1 MQKLD
6 TVSLEIEHLL
16 FDLTLCVNDLHGFSE
31 QLSIDDTKQ
40 VELNLNKLESLIS
53 FVRNHKNKFK
63 LTAV

>member
-16 FDLTLCVNDLHGFSE
+16 FDLTLCVNDLHSFSE

>member
-16 FDLTLCVNDLHGFSE
+16 FDLTLCINDLHGFIE
-31 QLSIDDTKQ
+31 QLSLDDTKQ
-40 VELNLNKLESLIS
+40 VELNLNKLEALIS
-53 FVRNHKNKFK
+53 FVRNHKNRFK